1 MSWARRLT
9 TAGIAAAL
17 MAALA
22 WALWPQPEAVDMA
35 LVSRGPMRE
44 TIAAEG
50 VTRVREPYAITAP
63 ITGTIERAPVLVGD
77 AVVQGET
84 VVAIMRPADPSLMD
98 ARSRAQAEAA
108 VVEAQAA
115 RALTETNFRRA
126 MSALSNARSTLDRAR
141 ALAQAGTISQRAL
154 EDAEHAFTTAT
165 QALTAARS
173 EQDLADATL
182 ARTRA
187 QLLTAADLADSGGAL
202 MIHAPQSGTV
212 LEVVDQ
218 SARLVVA
225 GAPLLSIGDL
235 QDLEIE
241 IDLLSTD
248 AVRVHEGA
256 DAIVERWGGDA
267 DLAAI
272 VRRIQPAAFTRVSAL
287 GIEEQRVRVMLDFV
301 GGPDTRPGLGERYR
315 VHARVVTWSADDV
328 LKVPQS
334 ALFRHQGGWAVFRQV
349 NGAAVLSPVQIGH
362 QADGEAEVIDGLAQG
377 AQVVLFPSPTLAD
390 GAAIVSRADP

>member
-1 MSWARRLT
+1 MTWARRLT
-9 TAGIAAAL
+9 TAGLAAAL
-17 MAALA
+17 IAALV
-22 WALWPQPEAVDMA
+22 WALWPKPEAVDMA
-35 LVSRGPMRE
+35 PATRGPLRE

-50 VTRVREPYAITAP
+50 ITRVREPYAITAP
-63 ITGTIERAPVLVGD
+63 ISGTVERSPILVGD
-77 AVVQGET
+77 RVVGGET
-84 VVAIMRPADPSLMD
+84 VVARMRPADPALMD

-126 MSALSNARSTLDRAR
+126 MSVLSNARSALDRAR

-154 EDAEHAFTTAT
+154 EDAEQAFTAAT

-202 MIHAPQSGTV
+202 LIRAPQSGTV
-212 LEVVDQ
+212 LEVADQ
-218 SARLVVA
+218 SARLVAA

-248 AVRVHEGA
+248 AVRVQAGA
-256 DAIVERWGGDA
+256 EAIVERWGGDA
-267 DLAAI
+267 ELAAV
-272 VRRIQPAAFTRVSAL
+272 VRRIQPSAFTRVSAL
-287 GIEEQRVRVMLDFV
+287 GIEEQRVRVLLDFI
-301 GGPDTRPGLGERYR
+301 GGPETRPGLGERFR
-315 VHARVVTWSADDV
+315 VYVRVVTWAADDV
-328 LKVPQS
+328 LKLPQS
-334 ALFRHQGGWAVFRQV
+334 ALFRYQGGWAVFRHV
-349 NGAAVLSPVQIGH
+349 DGVAVLTPVRIGH
-362 QADGEAEVIDGLAQG
+362 QAEGEAEVLDGLEAG
-377 AQVVLFPSPTLAD
+377 AQVVLFPSSTLAD
-390 GAAIVSRADP
+390 GAAITERVAP